1 MKSPFEL
8 KVVLRRQWET
18 SAWREARLLGM
29 EGAWPILIPIGRPSS
44 KAISANLDG
53 VKRHVMEWRQVPVG
67 EVLWEPVKYRATTA
81 PVDIPLHWKLRRPS
95 EWIEACADAAM
106 RQEFA
111 AMVTL
116 VEETAPIFHASFVRQ
131 RSLWREKP
139 LSEVV
144 QAARLAMALAPGCA
158 EGKPL
163 RMLSIEGIDT
173 KFFERHARLVTA
185 LLDVRFDGEVSR
197 LGLEVFLGALT
208 DRDHWLLVM
217 DLDGSLLPFQK
228 LRVRS
233 SELRDGAMPGKL
245 LLIVENECCQ
255 HHLPA
260 LDDTIAVLG
269 AGFDLNWTEGNWLA
283 TRKVAYWGDIDTW
296 GLQFLGKVRQN
307 VEHVDV
313 LMMTAELF
321 EQFSG
326 FAVREPIVASTEPP
340 TTLCSAEQ
348 ALYTRLLK
356 ESSGRLEQEFLP
368 ENLSRTAILRWA
380 GRVED

>member
-8 KVVLRRQWET
+8 KVVLRRQWEK
-18 SAWREARLLGM
+18 SAWREARLLGF
-29 EGAWPILIPIGRPSS
+29 EAAWPVLVSIGRPSS
-44 KAISANLDG
+44 KAVSLNLDA
-53 VKRHVMEWRQVPVG
+53 VKRHVMEWRQVLVG
-67 EVLWEPVKYRATTA
+67 EVLWEPVRYRATTA
-81 PVDIPLHWKLRRPS
+81 PVDVPVHWKLRRPS
-95 EWIEACADAAM
+95 EWIEACADVVM

-111 AMVTL
+111 AMGTL
-116 VEETAPIFHASFVRQ
+116 VEETDPIFHAPFIRQ
-131 RSLWREKP
+131 RSLWRERP
-139 LSEVV
+139 ITEVV
-144 QAARLAMALAPGCA
+144 QAARLAMALGPGCA

-163 RMLSIEGIDT
+163 RMLSLEGIDT

-233 SELRDGAMPGKL
+233 SELRDGAMPGRR

-255 HHLPA
+255 HYLPA
-260 LDDTIAVLG
+260 LADTIAVLG
-269 AGFDLNWTEGNWLA
+269 TGFDLNWTEGSWLA

-296 GLQFLGKVRQN
+296 GLQFLGKVREN
-307 VEHVDV
+307 VEHVQV
-313 LMMTAELF
+313 LMMTSEIF
-321 EQFSG
+321 EQFSE

-340 TTLCSAEQ
+340 TSLSTAEQ
-348 ALYTRLLK
+348 ALYARLLK
-356 ESSGRLEQEFLP
+356 ESSGRLEQEFIP
-368 ENLSRTAILRWA
+368 ESLSRYAIVKWA
-380 GRVED
+380 ES